1 MRNDDRMIAADSSIV
16 SGEGVWKGG
25 RRGSE
30 DRKLLGEP
38 KLPPKLV
45 RAIFFIVIEGLLFLL
60 FGPSRLAVAY
70 RVLPREG
77 SQ

>member
-1 MRNDDRMIAADSSIV
+1 MDGRQAGIRGPEAT
-16 SGEGVWKGG
+16 GG
-25 RRGSE
+25 AE
-30 DRKLLGEP
+30 A
-38 KLPPKLV
+38 PPQV
-45 RAIFFIVIEGLLFLL
+45 GACYFFIVIEGLLFLL